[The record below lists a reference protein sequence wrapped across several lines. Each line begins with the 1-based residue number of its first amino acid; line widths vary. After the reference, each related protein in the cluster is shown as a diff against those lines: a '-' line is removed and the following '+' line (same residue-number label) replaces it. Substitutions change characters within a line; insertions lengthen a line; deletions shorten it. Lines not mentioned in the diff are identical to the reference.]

1 MPLPQAL
8 AINDVHSL
16 PGVHPAPRQQ
26 PIYEQVV
33 SRSPEGS
40 SSKLTIIHL
49 FTYSTRNDSMP
60 LHRNKLVI
68 ALAFSILSQGVAAG
82 ALKDIYLKALTND
95 PQLRAAHARYQADS
109 EATQQS
115 RAGLLP
121 QLNLGGSLGY
131 SDIDPGTDGS
141 SNSLSLTLS
150 QPVFRA
156 QNWFNFERSQQ
167 LTEQAAAVFAKAQQD
182 LIQRTLQAYMTVLE
196 AKTNLTSAQA
206 EEKAI
211 QRRLEQVKA
220 QFEVGLIAITDVQE
234 AQATFDNTQVRR
246 ILAEGALDNSYEA
259 LERLSSDRVQDAPAL
274 HADYPITALLPEQR
288 DPWVAKALAENLELS
303 IIQHGVRA
311 AQIQTQVA
319 KAGLYPTLDLSASL
333 SDSNTHSRTQFDG
346 RNDTLALTLN
356 VPLYLGGAVRSQQR
370 EAFQR
375 LESSREQQE
384 DIRRKVIQDTRSL
397 FRNLQTDRATI
408 NARQQ
413 AISSSQAALH
423 ATSAGFEV
431 GTRNVVDVL
440 QAERQLFAAQRD
452 FANARYTYV
461 RNLFQF
467 KQTIGSLNPDD
478 IEQLDQWMTAP

>member
-1 MPLPQAL
+1 MNAHPKKLLFTLAL
-8 AINDVHSL
+8 AL
-16 PGVHPAPRQQ
+16 
-26 PIYEQVV
+26 
-33 SRSPEGS
+33 
-40 SSKLTIIHL
+40 
-49 FTYSTRNDSMP
+49 
-60 LHRNKLVI
+60 
-68 ALAFSILSQGVAAG
+68 LSQGATAG

-95 PQLRAAHARYQADS
+95 PQLRAAQASFRADS
-109 EATQQS
+109 EATPQS

-121 QLNLGGSLGY
+121 RLNLGGSLGY
-131 SDIDPGTDGS
+131 SDSSPGTDGVN
-141 SNSLSLTLS
+141 NSLSLTLS

-156 QNWFNFERSQQ
+156 QNWFSFQRSQQ
-167 LTEQAAAVFAKAQQD
+167 LTQQAASVFDKAQQD

-211 QRRLEQVKA
+211 QRRLDQVKA

-234 AQATFDNTQVRR
+234 AQATFDNSQVQR

-259 LERLSSDRVQDAPAL
+259 LERLNADPIQATPAL
-274 HADYPITALLPEQR
+274 NADYPITALVPDQR
-288 DPWVAKALAENLELS
+288 DPWVEKALAENIELA
-303 IIQHGVRA
+303 IIQHAVGA
-311 AQIQTQVA
+311 AQSQTKIA
-319 KAGLYPTLDLSASL
+319 KAGLYPTLDLNASL
-333 SDSNTHSRTQFDG
+333 SDSNSNNPANFDG
-346 RNDTLALTLN
+346 SNGTLALTLN
-356 VPLYLGGAVRSQQR
+356 VPLYQGGSVRSQQR

-375 LESSREQQE
+375 LESSREQHE
-384 DIRRKVIQDTRSL
+384 DLRRRVTQDTRSL

-408 NARQQ
+408 KARQQ
-413 AISSSQAALH
+413 AISSSQSALH

-467 KQTIGSLNPDD
+467 KQAIGSLNPDD
-478 IEQLDQWMTAP
+478 LYELDRWMTTP

>member
-1 MPLPQAL
+1 MP
-8 AINDVHSL
+8 
-16 PGVHPAPRQQ
+16 
-26 PIYEQVV
+26 
-33 SRSPEGS
+33 
-40 SSKLTIIHL
+40 
-49 FTYSTRNDSMP
+49 F
-60 LHRNKLVI
+60 HRNPLFI
-68 ALAFSILSQGVAAG
+68 ALALSLLSQAGSAGV
-82 ALKDIYLKALTND
+82 LKDTYLKALNND
-95 PQLRAAHARYQADS
+95 PQLRAAQANFQADS
-109 EATQQS
+109 EVTQQS

-121 QLNLGGSLGY
+121 KLNLGGSLGY
-131 SDIDPGTDGS
+131 SDFDPGSDGT

-156 QNWFNFERSQQ
+156 QNWFNFQRSQQ
-167 LTEQAAAVFAKAQQD
+167 LSEQAAAVFAKAQQD

-220 QFEVGLIAITDVQE
+220 QFDVGLIAITDVQE

-274 HADYPITALLPEQR
+274 HADYPINALVPEQR
-288 DPWVAKALAENLELS
+288 DPWVEKALAENLELS
-303 IIQHGVRA
+303 IIQQGVEA
-311 AQIQTQVA
+311 AKIQTRVA
-319 KAGLYPTLDLSASL
+319 KAGRYPTIDLNASL
-333 SDSNTHSRTQFDG
+333 SDSNSHNSSQFDG
-346 RNDTLALTLN
+346 RNGTLSLTLN
-356 VPLYLGGAVRSQQR
+356 VPLYQGGSVRSQQR

-375 LESSREQQE
+375 LESNREQQE
-384 DIRRKVIQDTRSL
+384 NIRRKVIQDTRSL

-408 NARQQ
+408 KARQQ
-413 AISSSQAALH
+413 AISSSEAALH

-452 FANARYTYV
+452 YANARYTYV

-478 IEQLDQWMTAP
+478 IDQLDQWMTAP